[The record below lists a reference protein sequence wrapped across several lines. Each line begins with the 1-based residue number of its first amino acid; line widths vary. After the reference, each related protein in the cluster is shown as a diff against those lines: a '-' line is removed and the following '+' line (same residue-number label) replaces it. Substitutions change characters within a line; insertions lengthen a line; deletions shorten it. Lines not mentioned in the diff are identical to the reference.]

1 LDRREP
7 ALRLADRYAIVC
19 GITSHP
25 ISPVVALGKS
35 TTIEI
40 SPRAETA
47 RICWKIQG
55 LGPVRNERSEVGLVD
70 DGGKASDRTSEK

>member
-1 LDRREP
+1 
-7 ALRLADRYAIVC
+7 
-19 GITSHP
+19 
-25 ISPVVALGKS
+25 VALGKS